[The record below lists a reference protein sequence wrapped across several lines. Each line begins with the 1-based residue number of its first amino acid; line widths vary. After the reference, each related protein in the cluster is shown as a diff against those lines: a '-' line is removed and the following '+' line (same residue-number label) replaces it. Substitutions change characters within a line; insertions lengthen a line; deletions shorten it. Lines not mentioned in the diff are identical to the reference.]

1 MLFPASSVGL
11 LSAGVL
17 NLNNMRDLESDK
29 LSNKHTLAGYLGFN
43 RSKIYHQFLVVIAMV
58 LMGVYSFFYADNS
71 IFLVLVAFVPLGIH
85 LISIR
90 KIENPKNYDPQLKV
104 LALSTF
110 GLALL
115 FSVSLL

>member
-1 MLFPASSVGL
+1 
-11 LSAGVL
+11 
-17 NLNNMRDLESDK
+17 
-29 LSNKHTLAGYLGFN
+29 
-43 RSKIYHQFLVVIAMV
+43 VVIAMV